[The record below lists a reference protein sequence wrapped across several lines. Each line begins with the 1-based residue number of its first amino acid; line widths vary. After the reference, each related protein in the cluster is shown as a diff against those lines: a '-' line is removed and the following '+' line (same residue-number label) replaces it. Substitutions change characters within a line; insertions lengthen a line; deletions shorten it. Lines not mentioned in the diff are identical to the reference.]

1 MNIEQVKELD
11 KQYLF
16 QNYARQQVCFDRGE
30 KEFLYD
36 LEGKRYIDLVAGIAV
51 VSLGYSHLAVVRTV
65 CEQAQKLMHASNL
78 YLNREQALAAE
89 SIASI
94 APAPLSATLFVNSGA
109 EANEAALKL
118 AVKHTGRTRLVS
130 TNNSFHG
137 RIAASLSA
145 TGQPKY
151 QHGFEPLLSKAFDFV
166 DYGDVEALKGA
177 VTKDTAAFICEP
189 IQGEG
194 GVIPAGEE
202 FFRTARDVCDEKG
215 ALFIVDEVQTGMG
228 RTGKWFGFQHYG
240 VVPDIVSLAKALG
253 NGVPIGAC
261 LTSREIASTFT
272 PGTHGTTFGGNQ
284 LACAVAR
291 TVIETMKAERIPDR
305 AADIGGKWM
314 RKLSSIA
321 SGSDVV
327 KEVRGK
333 GFIIGMEM
341 GDEAKRLQE
350 LAFRSGILVNVCA
363 GRVVRLIP
371 PLIVSERSLREFNG
385 IFKSFLASS
394 AKG

>member
-1 MNIEQVKELD
+1 MNMKQVKELD
-11 KQYLF
+11 QQYLF
-16 QNYARQQVCFDRGE
+16 QNYGRQDICFDHGE

-51 VSLGYSHLAVVRTV
+51 VSLGYAHPAVVKTV
-65 CEQAQKLMHASNL
+65 CEQAHKLMHVSNL
-78 YLNREQALAAE
+78 YLVKEQALAAE
-89 SIASI
+89 ALASI
-94 APAPLSATLFVNSGA
+94 APAPLGATIFVNSGA

-137 RIAASLSA
+137 RIAATLSA

-166 DYGDVEALKGA
+166 DYGNCEALKNA
-177 VTKDTAAFICEP
+177 VTKDTAAVICEP

-202 FFRTARDVCDEKG
+202 FFRTARDICDDKG

-240 VVPDIVSLAKALG
+240 VVPDIVTLAKALG
-253 NGVPIGAC
+253 NGFPIGAC
-261 LTSREIASTFT
+261 LTSRPIASTFT
-272 PGTHGTTFGGNQ
+272 PGTHGTTFGGNP

-291 TVIETMKAERIPDR
+291 TVIETMKSERIPDR
-305 AADIGGKWM
+305 AAEVGEKWM
-314 RKLSSIA
+314 QKLQSLASS
-321 SGSDVV
+321 SDKV
-327 KEVRGK
+327 KQVRGK
-333 GFIIGMEM
+333 GLIIGLEM
-341 GDEAKRLQE
+341 GEGAKKLQE
-350 LAFRSGILVNVCA
+350 AAFKNGILVNVSS
-363 GRVVRLIP
+363 GKVVRLIP
-371 PLIVSERSLREFNG
+371 PLIVSEASLGEFNG
-385 IFKSFLASS
+385 VAQDYLST
-394 AKG
+394 